1 MSRNKRSIKPAN
13 KRIAVVGDG
22 QTEKIYFDKLKEVE
36 GLRNVSLKPD
46 LPKNVGNYKGVFD
59 KAESLYEQGYDEVYC
74 LIDMDKVLSDN
85 TLAKY
90 LTDKK
95 RIEKKGMIVFESN
108 PCIELWFLL
117 HFVRTTKFFSN
128 CESVEKELRKYLPN
142 YAKTQQYLVQ
152 TNIYKILKPNLLK
165 AIENGECIEENQF
178 ENHYN
183 SSKSELFK
191 LIKILLPKL
200 FADINPKGFNGLF
213 KTGDKTMN

>member
-1 MSRNKRSIKPAN
+1 MSRNSKPIKPTN

-46 LPKNVGNYKGVFD
+46 LPKNVGSYRGVFD

-95 RIEKKGMIVFESN
+95 RIKKKGMVVFESN
-108 PCIELWFLL
+108 PCIEFWFLL
-117 HFVRTTKFFSN
+117 HFVRTTKPFSN
-128 CESVEKELRKYLPN
+128 CESVEKELQKYLPN
-142 YAKTQQYLVQ
+142 YTKNQQYLVQ
-152 TNIYKILKPNLLK
+152 ANIYKLLQPNLLK
-165 AIENGECIEENQF
+165 AIENGAWIEENHL
-178 ENHYN
+178 ENDYN
-183 SSKSELFK
+183 SSKSEIFK
-191 LIKILLPKL
+191 LIKILLPE
-200 FADINPKGFNGLF
+200 LF
-213 KTGDKTMN
+213 KIHENTKL

>member
-1 MSRNKRSIKPAN
+1 MSRNSKPIKPTN

-46 LPKNVGNYKGVFD
+46 LPKSVGSYKGVFD

-95 RIEKKGMIVFESN
+95 RIEKKGIIVFENN
-108 PCIELWFLL
+108 PCIEFWFLL
-117 HFVRTTKFFSN
+117 HYVRTTKSFTN
-128 CESVEKELRKYLPN
+128 CESVEKELQKYIPN
-142 YAKTQQYLVQ
+142 YAKNQQYLVQ
-152 TNIYKILKPNLLK
+152 SNIYKTLKPNLLN
-165 AIENGECIEENQF
+165 AFENGKWIEENQIKN
-178 ENHYN
+178 EHN
-183 SSKSELFK
+183 SSKSEVYK
-191 LIKILLPKL
+191 LIKILLPEL
-200 FADINPKGFNGLF
+200 FQ
-213 KTGDKTMN
+213 

>member
-1 MSRNKRSIKPAN
+1 MSRNSKPIKPTN

-46 LPKNVGNYKGVFD
+46 LPKNVGSYKGVFD

-95 RIEKKGMIVFESN
+95 RIEKKGIIVFESN
-108 PCIELWFLL
+108 PCTEFWFLV
-117 HFVRTTKFFSN
+117 HFIRTTKPFSN
-128 CESVEKELRKYLPN
+128 YESVEKELQKFMPN
-142 YAKTQQYLVQ
+142 YAKNQQYLVQ

-165 AIENGECIEENQF
+165 AIENGEWIEENSI
-178 ENHYN
+178 ENNYN
-183 SSKSELFK
+183 SSKSEIFK
-191 LIKILLPKL
+191 LIKILLP
-200 FADINPKGFNGLF
+200 ALF
-213 KTGDKTMN
+213 KKTENTEL

>member
-1 MSRNKRSIKPAN
+1 MSRNSKPIKPTN

-46 LPKNVGNYKGVFD
+46 LPKSVGSYKGVFD

-95 RIEKKGMIVFESN
+95 RIEKKGIIVFESN
-108 PCIELWFLL
+108 PCIEFWFLL
-117 HFVRTTKFFSN
+117 HFIRTTKPFSN
-128 CESVEKELRKYLPN
+128 CESVEKELQRYIPN
-142 YAKTQQYLVQ
+142 YSKNQQYLVQ
-152 TNIYKILKPNLLK
+152 ANIYKLLKPNLLK
-165 AIENGECIEENQF
+165 AVENGEWIEENQL
-178 ENHYN
+178 ENDYN
-183 SSKSELFK
+183 SSKSETFK
-191 LIKILLPKL
+191 LIKILLPE
-200 FADINPKGFNGLF
+200 LF
-213 KTGDKTMN
+213 KIHENTKL